1 MDKQIVV
8 YSYNEIILSNIKK
21 RTHDAGNYT
30 NETQKYYAKWKKP
43 DSKKY
48 IVHKPIYIKL

>member
-30 NETQKYYAKWKKP
+30 NETQKYYAK
-43 DSKKY
+43 
-48 IVHKPIYIKL
+48 

>member
-1 MDKQIVV
+1 MEKQIVV
-8 YSYNEIILSNIKK
+8 YSYNEIILSNIKR
-21 RTHDAGNYT
+21 RTHDAGNYM

-48 IVHKPIYIKL
+48 VTYKAIYKKP